1 MNQSNPDP
9 SDPAMDSATQ
19 AGVLR
24 ALRMDDDLA
33 VLKAVLANKK
43 TPNDARC
50 RIVREAAPEVQEV
63 LCDAVNY
70 LAIPFY
76 FECKPHLTA
85 KTRAGLCRREGLQ
98 REILL
103 DLAHDAEESVR
114 LAVAQEL
121 PSKTHTHTHGLIH
134 KILSDFLRDSSEAV
148 RLAIIKNSELSSEQ
162 THTLLCDASEN
173 VRADM
178 AQHLLKKL
186 ADFRRDNALTI
197 YEELYLEFAPKLT
210 GMARDPSQK
219 VRLALALAN
228 ETPPNA
234 FWLLYGD
241 ADHTVASSAS
251 RAYSLPLG
259 YYLDDGVKIFN
270 RKKPTRRLVKSLTE
284 SENPF
289 LRHIAAKSPYV
300 TASDLQR
307 LSSDHNPYVAEAAAH
322 RLAIRE
328 YYHGGLSPAE
338 LDPRCE
344 STVR

>member
-1 MNQSNPDP
+1 TLARQIKRCGALPRYR
-9 SDPAMDSATQ
+9 AWQ
-19 AGVLR
+19 KILR
-24 ALRMDDDLA
+24 
-33 VLKAVLANKK
+33 
-43 TPNDARC
+43 TPVEN
-50 RIVREAAPEVQEV
+50 IIRE
-63 LCDAVNY
+63 L
-70 LAIPFY
+70 
-76 FECKPHLTA
+76 
-85 KTRAGLCRREGLQ
+85 RREDSRVQQ
-98 REILL
+98 R
-103 DLAHDAEESVR
+103 
-114 LAVAQEL
+114 
-121 PSKTHTHTHGLIH
+121 
-134 KILSDFLRDSSEAV
+134 
-148 RLAIIKNSELSSEQ
+148 NSC
-162 THTLLCDASEN
+162 HP
-173 VRADM
+173 
-178 AQHLLKKL
+178 
-186 ADFRRDNALTI
+186 FGNALTI
-197 YEELYLEFAPKLT
+197 YEELYLEFAPQLT